1 MKRSQVNKA
10 FLKAKAFFEENKWAI
25 LPGFKWDITDFG
37 LGDFDEYGLTLINL
51 AEEKEYCEKLM
62 YAHKNQKTPAHHH
75 KKKKEDIICR
85 QGMLSIRFWKEGA
98 APSNEGVLEVKVNGA
113 FRKIPSGSVITLQPG
128 ERATILQEQWHEF
141 WPETN
146 ECIISEVS
154 TANDDVNDNFF
165 FNENV
170 GRFSQMEEDEAPRVK
185 LISD

>member
-1 MKRSQVNKA
+1 
-10 FLKAKAFFEENKWAI
+10 AKAFFEENKWAI

-37 LGDFDEYGLTLINL
+37 LGDFNEYGLTLINL

-62 YAHKNQKTPAHHH
+62 YAHKNQKTPAHLH

-85 QGMLSIRFWKEGA
+85 QGILSIKFWKEGA
-98 APSNEGVLEVKVNGA
+98 APSDEGTLEVKVNGE
-113 FRKIPSGSVITLQPG
+113 FRNIPSGSVITLQPG
-128 ERATILQEQWHEF
+128 ERATILQGQWHEF
-141 WPETN
+141 WPETA

-170 GRFSQMEEDEAPRVK
+170 GRFSQMEEDEAPLVK
-185 LISD
+185 LVSD